1 MVLAIWKKQ
10 GAESGVS
17 QRLAYRFTIRDSV
30 LELHRILIKSSG
42 EESPFCIRSTQLGM
56 GSLHHRL

>member
-30 LELHRILIKSSG
+30 LELTA
-42 EESPFCIRSTQLGM
+42 F
-56 GSLHHRL
+56 